1 MSRNIYS
8 EPALYDAVNWWKNND
23 VAFITGLADEIN
35 GSVLELAAGTG
46 RLGLEIMAKGHS
58 YLGVDSSQ
66 EYVDFA
72 NQKIQSKGY
81 SGKVVLGDMRN
92 FSLGKKFDFIFIGFN
107 SFFHLLNN
115 KEAFQCLESVFDHL
129 SDGGKF
135 LIDLF
140 IPDPSFLYK
149 DDTKLYHVTNFTW
162 PEDGLK
168 GMVKER
174 NHYEAETQINHIYW
188 YFYKTGIDEASLFEF
203 DMHMIFPDTMDRLL
217 CDAGFTILNKYGD
230 HDKSPFNEES
240 DYQIYVC
247 EK

>member
-81 SGKVVLGDMRN
+81 SGDRKSVV
-92 FSLGKKFDFIFIGFN
+92 
-107 SFFHLLNN
+107 
-115 KEAFQCLESVFDHL
+115 
-129 SDGGKF
+129 
-135 LIDLF
+135 
-140 IPDPSFLYK
+140 
-149 DDTKLYHVTNFTW
+149 
-162 PEDGLK
+162 
-168 GMVKER
+168 
-174 NHYEAETQINHIYW
+174 
-188 YFYKTGIDEASLFEF
+188 
-203 DMHMIFPDTMDRLL
+203 
-217 CDAGFTILNKYGD
+217 
-230 HDKSPFNEES
+230 
-240 DYQIYVC
+240 
-247 EK
+247 